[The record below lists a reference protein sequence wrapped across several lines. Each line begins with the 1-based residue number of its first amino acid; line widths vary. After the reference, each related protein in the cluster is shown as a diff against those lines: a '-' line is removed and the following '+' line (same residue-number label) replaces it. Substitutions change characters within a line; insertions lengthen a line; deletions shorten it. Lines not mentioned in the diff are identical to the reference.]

1 MAVVITD
8 YIKRN
13 QQARLTAKANIRYI
27 ESRPGK
33 DHAKITRAL
42 FSEEGALTRKQA
54 YSLIEDAAKGSVFYR
69 MVINLDAFK
78 EDTHKDLHLRQMTEK
93 TMQKIA
99 EILKQDITWI
109 AAIHDDHTSLRHVH
123 ALAILPR
130 ILNKQEIKALRL
142 AATEAARS
150 QRQQLDLS
158 HGLSLGRSTR
168 LSHHKQPIA
177 RGRLKRSKL
186 PTRQRGVGGLAP
198 LRPQMCTCPLC
209 GLRQPKPYLE
219 NTPHCTRCGSEIRLE
234 KTISLQSKYP
244 FRQERQEE
252 WELGFDEQPDRKCT

>member
-1 MAVVITD
+1 MAVVKAQ

-13 QQARLTAKANIRYI
+13 QHTRQGAKANIRYI

-33 DHAKITRAL
+33 DRSKITRTL

-54 YSLIEDAAKGSVFYR
+54 YRLIEDASRGSVFYR

-78 EDTHKDLHLRQMTEK
+78 EDTHKDLHLRLMTEK
-93 TMQKIA
+93 TMQRIE
-99 EILKQDITWI
+99 EILNKEIDWV

-130 ILNKQEIKALRL
+130 ILNNQELYALRL

-150 QRQQLDLS
+150 QRRELDLAL
-158 HGLSLGRSTR
+158 GLRKGRSTR
-168 LSHHKQPIA
+168 LSTRKQPIA

-219 NTPHCTRCGSEIRLE
+219 DAPHCTRCGSKIVWE
-234 KTISLQSKYP
+234 KKISFNLNT
-244 FRQERQEE
+244 RGEEAE
-252 WELGFDEQPDRKCT
+252 WER